1 MSPKTRGFSILL
13 KFEFMWSPGYR
24 LVLTLIVLLSA
35 LPSSRAQTKPSSAS
49 KAPVAASD
57 SVRACLEQLD
67 IFACERAQ
75 KLRLAPKEKAEVI
88 IYDFAAAPVCAPEPA
103 VDHAIKLDPQ
113 NALAYFLKAESIR
126 CYGNWPGAV
135 PLYLKAIELNPE
147 WKAYYVDVALLM
159 NGDPAKFGDQL
170 TKTWQLA
177 LSAAPDDPRGLT
189 GYAQALALQKKT
201 EEARAAF
208 QKALD
213 RDPADANA
221 AYGLCQYYLDQK
233 DPTHFRP
240 LCKLATGGISSMEL
254 STLGF
259 LLNRADE
266 PLLAE
271 QAYRRAMQL
280 DPKDPGNTVR
290 LNLIYTLINEKKT
303 KEAIKL
309 YEEFIAK
316 YPEQASEV
324 MGQYAYALEQD
335 GQLKKAEALYQHEV
349 ESRNDGSN
357 LSALAGFY
365 LRQKKYEEA
374 ATNFKLAM
382 LESWRNFY
390 LVPQLREAYAPLG
403 PQRHQE
409 LVTFEDQLVAAASTS
424 LSAQTSDSYYTFA
437 NLLKQLGRLPE
448 AAKAYRKAADL
459 DTNEVPPLGG
469 LGEVLHDLGRHQEAV
484 AAYEEAEH
492 RRSGYL
498 SSAPELKKHYEDSR
512 AALKGKMP

>member
-1 MSPKTRGFSILL
+1 MRFS
-13 KFEFMWSPGYR
+13 GHR
-24 LVLTLIVLLSA
+24 LAFTLVVFLSA
-35 LPSSRAQTKPSSAS
+35 LPASRAQTKPSSAP
-49 KAPVAASD
+49 KASAAALD
-57 SVRACLEQLD
+57 SVRACVEQLD

-75 KLRLAPKEKAEVI
+75 KLRLSPKQKAEVI
-88 IYDFAAAPVCAPEPA
+88 LYEFAAAPVCTPEPA
-103 VDHAIKLDPQ
+103 VDQAIKLDSQ

-126 CYGNWPGAV
+126 CYGNWPAAV

-147 WKAYYVDVALLM
+147 WKPYYVDVALLM
-159 NGDPAKFGDQL
+159 NGDTAKFGDQL

-177 LSAAPDDPRGLT
+177 LGAAPEDPRGLT
-189 GYAQALALQKKT
+189 GYAQALALQKKP
-201 EEARAAF
+201 EEARATF

-213 RDPADANA
+213 RNPSDADA
-221 AYGLCQYYLDQK
+221 AYGLCQYYLDHK
-233 DPTHFRP
+233 DPAHFGP

-259 LLNRADE
+259 LLNRAEE

-271 QAYRRAMQL
+271 QAYRRALQL

-290 LNLIYTLINEKKT
+290 LNLINTLTIEKKT
-303 KEAIKL
+303 GEAVRL
-309 YEEFIAK
+309 FEDFIAK
-316 YPEQASEV
+316 HPDQASTV
-324 MGQYAYALEQD
+324 QDQYAFALEED
-335 GQLKKAEALYQHEV
+335 GQLKKAEELYQHEA
-349 ESRNDGSN
+349 ESRNDSSN
-357 LSALAGFY
+357 LSNLAGFY

-374 ATNFKLAM
+374 ATNFKLA
-382 LESWRNFY
+382 LQESWRSFY
-390 LVPQLREAYAPLG
+390 LIPQLREAFAPLG

-424 LSAQTSDSYYTFA
+424 LKAQTSDSYYTFA

-448 AAKAYRKAADL
+448 AAKAYRRAADL

-469 LGEVLHDLGRHQEAV
+469 LGEVLHDLGRHQDAV

-498 SSAPELKKHYEDSR
+498 NSAPELKKHYEESL
-512 AALKGKMP
+512 AALKGKKP

>member
-1 MSPKTRGFSILL
+1 MVI
-13 KFEFMWSPGYR
+13 
-24 LVLTLIVLLSA
+24 LLSA
-35 LPSSRAQTKPSSAS
+35 LPAARAQAKPSLAT
-49 KAPVAASD
+49 KTTVAGPD
-57 SVRACLEQLD
+57 SVRACVEQLD
-67 IFACERAQ
+67 VFACEHAQ
-75 KLRLAPKEKAEVI
+75 KLRLPPKQKAEVI
-88 IYDFAAAPVCAPEPA
+88 IYEFATAPVCTPEPA
-103 VDHAIKLDPQ
+103 VDKAIKLDPQ

-126 CYGNWPGAV
+126 CYGNWPAAV
-135 PLYLKAIELNPE
+135 PFYLKAIELNPE
-147 WKAYYVDVALLM
+147 WKPYYVDVALLM
-159 NGDPAKFGDQL
+159 NGNPDQFGDQL
-170 TKTWQLA
+170 TKTCQLA

-189 GYAQALALQKKT
+189 GYAQALALQKKP
-201 EEARAAF
+201 EEARVVF

-213 RDPADANA
+213 RNPADASA

-233 DPTHFRP
+233 DPAHFRP
-240 LCKLATGGISSMEL
+240 LCKLATGGISSIEL

-259 LLNRADE
+259 LLNRAEE
-266 PLLAE
+266 PLQAE
-271 QAYRRAMQL
+271 QAYRRALQL

-290 LNLIYTLINEKKT
+290 LNLINTLTYEKKT
-303 KEAIKL
+303 AEAIKL

-316 YPEQASEV
+316 YPDQASEV

-335 GQLKKAEALYQHEV
+335 GQLKKAEELYKHEV

-382 LESWRNFY
+382 LESWRDFY
-390 LVPQLREAYAPLG
+390 LIPQLREAYAPLG

-469 LGEVLHDLGRHQEAV
+469 LGEVFHDLGRHQEAV
-484 AAYEEAEH
+484 GAYEEAEH

-498 SSAPELKKHYEDSR
+498 ASAPELKKHYEESL
-512 AALKGKMP
+512 AALKGKKP